1 MGGTIAPIKKMV
13 MTGGMGD
20 GIVLTTLEIVDFRHA
35 DVTEMDIPEVNG
47 CFDTVYKGKIWDSH
61 EPYFNFVF
69 FFFDLHMDLPSGSP
83 RIWENHATLTN
94 TNKGETQHMI
104 L

>member
-35 DVTEMDIPEVNG
+35 DDADVTEMDIPEVNG
-47 CFDTVYKGKIWDSH
+47 CFTGA
-61 EPYFNFVF
+61 N
-69 FFFDLHMDLPSGSP
+69 
-83 RIWENHATLTN
+83 
-94 TNKGETQHMI
+94 
-104 L
+104 

>member
-20 GIVLTTLEIVDFRHA
+20 GSVLTTLEIVDFRHA

-69 FFFDLHMDLPSGSP
+69 FFSTFTWICLLDHQGSGKTMQP
-83 RIWENHATLTN
+83 
-94 TNKGETQHMI
+94 
-104 L
+104 

>member
-1 MGGTIAPIKKMV
+1 

-69 FFFDLHMDLPSGSP
+69 FFRPSHGFAFWITKDLGKPCNLDEYQQGRDTAYDLVKSREP
-83 RIWENHATLTN
+83 W
-94 TNKGETQHMI
+94 
-104 L
+104 